1 MVLLEKLSNSNF
13 EKFRELSLERIS
25 VENYDKD
32 FFAYYEKEKFF
43 FKIFFKKFV
52 KLFVYNGEII
62 GYIWYEVPVEIPIR
76 IWSLYV
82 KEEYLECLDESILKS
97 FNNTILTYETQDD
110 KTNNIMLKNLGFKK
124 VNPSVLM
131 NIKVNSFSKQYY
143 IDKLFSSIENDI
155 SILEKFIYFTNEK
168 YDNLVITTEI
178 MKKNEEEQLRCD
190 IQNSVFFNED
200 RSPLQLEDIENDIKQ
215 DYYIDDLSMFVK
227 INNIAIGYGQVI
239 YNRGM
244 YTVVNFGII
253 NEFRGYGFGKILL
266 CSLIKAC
273 KEMDILDLYI
283 RVEENNISA
292 LKLYSWIGFSPKL
305 IINKWERK

>member
-32 FFAYYEKEKFF
+32 FFEYYEKEKFF

-110 KTNNIMLKNLGFKK
+110 KTNNNCIFYLRKN
-124 VNPSVLM
+124 
-131 NIKVNSFSKQYY
+131 
-143 IDKLFSSIENDI
+143 
-155 SILEKFIYFTNEK
+155 
-168 YDNLVITTEI
+168 
-178 MKKNEEEQLRCD
+178 R
-190 IQNSVFFNED
+190 
-200 RSPLQLEDIENDIKQ
+200 
-215 DYYIDDLSMFVK
+215 
-227 INNIAIGYGQVI
+227 NNY
-239 YNRGM
+239 
-244 YTVVNFGII
+244 
-253 NEFRGYGFGKILL
+253 
-266 CSLIKAC
+266 
-273 KEMDILDLYI
+273 
-283 RVEENNISA
+283 
-292 LKLYSWIGFSPKL
+292 
-305 IINKWERK
+305 

>member
-32 FFAYYEKEKFF
+32 FFEYYEKEKFF

-62 GYIWYEVPVEIPIR
+62 GYIWYEVPVEIPVR

-178 MKKNEEEQLRCD
+178 MKKNEE
-190 IQNSVFFNED
+190 S
-200 RSPLQLEDIENDIKQ
+200 K
-215 DYYIDDLSMFVK
+215 Y
-227 INNIAIGYGQVI
+227 
-239 YNRGM
+239 
-244 YTVVNFGII
+244 
-253 NEFRGYGFGKILL
+253 
-266 CSLIKAC
+266 
-273 KEMDILDLYI
+273 
-283 RVEENNISA
+283 
-292 LKLYSWIGFSPKL
+292 
-305 IINKWERK
+305 